1 MKLILT
7 FQNTGENRRP
17 ILAWPRQ
24 MPIDGTPANGVE
36 IVQAYADWLAEADL
50 PKLFINAEP
59 GAILTGAARI
69 L

>member
-7 FQNTGENRRP
+7 FQNSGENRRP